1 MHWEQMGS
9 KSSNKNN
16 NNNDNDNNNNNS
28 NNNNINNLR
37 PLLKLLPFREI
48 FVIHFTTGKPNRPK
62 I

>member
-16 NNNDNDNNNNNS
+16 NNNDNDNNNNS

-48 FVIHFTTGKPNRPK
+48 FVIHFTTGKLNRPK